1 MVDEEAVADLGA
13 GMDLDAGE
21 RTAKVRN
28 DPGRHAL
35 VPLIKEMGQA
45 VELAGVKAGVGQNNL
60 KCAGSGWV
68 PLLRGFDIAFNA
80 S

>member
-1 MVDEEAVADLGA
+1 MVDEEALADLGA
-13 GMDLDAGE
+13 GVDLDAGE
-21 RTAKVRN
+21 GTANVGN
-28 DPGRHAL
+28 DPGRHTLA
-35 VPLIKEMGQA
+35 PFIQEMSQA
-45 VELAGVKAGVGQNNL
+45 VELASMKAGVGQNNL

>member
-21 RTAKVRN
+21 GTAQVGN

-35 VPLIKEMGQA
+35 LPLIQEMSQA
-45 VELAGVKAGVGQNNL
+45 VELASVKAGVGQNNL
-60 KCAGSGWV
+60 
-68 PLLRGFDIAFNA
+68 
-80 S
+80 